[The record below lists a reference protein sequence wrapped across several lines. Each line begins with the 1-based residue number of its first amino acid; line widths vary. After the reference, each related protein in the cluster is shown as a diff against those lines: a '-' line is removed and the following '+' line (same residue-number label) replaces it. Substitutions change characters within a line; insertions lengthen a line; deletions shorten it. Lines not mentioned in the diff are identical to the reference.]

1 MSEKR
6 IDVVVSTGKSRPE
19 VEALDDSMR
28 DLGAS
33 ADKVSGSADRAS
45 TSIHKMKPAAEAV
58 NKSIGGLGRNAGMA
72 GIQVQQFVGQIQ
84 GGQSAMLALSQQS
97 ADLGFVLGAP
107 LLGAVVGITAS
118 FASFLLPM
126 LRDSKEETEDLT
138 DALRQLASQ
147 ESLTAK
153 EAAILSEA
161 EGRVVAKNLNKKR
174 ALLEEIADAEA
185 LARRQRGAIATAGT
199 DQEEIERYSK
209 GLEETEANLSKL
221 RVAFVVTNKEIEK
234 GTRNIIS
241 YNENINKPKGGAID
255 GQLIAIQ
262 QSIALETEL
271 YEAARVQ
278 RLATEA
284 GFQTEDQE
292 RVRVAEAQKLIVLQE
307 QHEQKRALLIANNE
321 STEALE
327 LLHQQKVT
335 KITQDSD
342 RARLKLSNAA
352 EKQQLAASKQ
362 VFEQQLSSAAQ
373 SSRAMFNVNKAYQ
386 ASKAAMQIPAIAQNS
401 YEYGSAIGGP
411 PLGAA
416 FAAIGVAAGLS
427 NLRAITS
434 AKFGDA
440 SSTNTAGVPGTPGVV
455 NSPFANN
462 QQAPQAPTQQRFV
475 DIRLDDNA
483 LLTGSAVKDIISNLL
498 GSDEDVTMQI
508 TANQNELKRIGAI

>member
-28 DLGAS
+28 DLGAT
-33 ADKVSGSADRAS
+33 ADRVSSSTAKTSAS
-45 TSIHKMKPAAEAV
+45 MHKMKPAAEAV

-107 LLGAVVGITAS
+107 LVGAVIGIGASIAS
-118 FASFLLPM
+118 FMIPSLKSAEVSTDDLVEKLKELREQQALTAAQQSLLAGIEQKEDQEKR
-126 LRDSKEETEDLT
+126 LRLNDIEDEIKAKEDSLLIAQDLINSGQVMSAQDLKRAQSAATLREELAKLRAEQDLL
-138 DALRQLASQ
+138 DQELRQSTKG
-147 ESLTAK
+147 E
-153 EAAILSEA
+153 IF
-161 EGRVVAKNLNKKR
+161 EGSGLKNRDPEDTSRVL
-174 ALLEEIADAEA
+174 
-185 LARRQRGAIATAGT
+185 
-199 DQEEIERYSK
+199 
-209 GLEETEANLSKL
+209 
-221 RVAFVVTNKEIEK
+221 
-234 GTRNIIS
+234 
-241 YNENINKPKGGAID
+241 
-255 GQLIAIQ
+255 AIQ
-262 QSIALETEL
+262 NSIRLEQEL
-271 YEAARVQ
+271 YDAARVQ
-278 RLATEA
+278 RLTTEA

-292 RVRVAEAQKLIVLQE
+292 RIRVTEAQKLIILQE
-307 QHEQKRALLIANNE
+307 QFEQKRALLIANNE

-434 AKFGDA
+434 AKFGDT

-455 NSPFANN
+455 NSPFASN
-462 QQAPQAPTQQRFV
+462 QQAPQTPTQQRFV